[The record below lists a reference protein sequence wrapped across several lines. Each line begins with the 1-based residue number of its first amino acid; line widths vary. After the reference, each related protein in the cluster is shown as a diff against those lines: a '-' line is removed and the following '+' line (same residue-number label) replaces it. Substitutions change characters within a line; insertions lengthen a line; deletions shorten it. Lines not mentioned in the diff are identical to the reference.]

1 MDNNNNNNQ
10 FNDNNNDNSQG
21 TNNNQTTN
29 NSDLTPAPETPR
41 RQRKGLTLT
50 KVAVTAAVAGL
61 LGGGVAYG
69 GINYINNSG
78 LNDTAV
84 PSGSNTT
91 GNTKTSNVTVNVNN
105 QSTKAFNQVKG
116 AMVSVI
122 NLQKQSNSSTLGQ
135 LFGQESSSSSSKSKS
150 ELEEASEGSGV
161 VYKKNGNTAY
171 IVTNNHVV
179 SGSSALRVV
188 TSSGKQLQ
196 AKLVG
201 KDSVTDLAVLK
212 VNGADLKTV
221 ASFGNSDKIK
231 VGETALAIG
240 SPLGS
245 QYATSLTEGI
255 ISAKKRTVET
265 TNSAGTQ
272 TGNATVIQTDA
283 AINPGNSGGALIN
296 VAGQV
301 VGITSSK
308 IASDAEGT
316 SVEGMG
322 FAIPSNEV
330 VNIINQLV
338 KNGKVVRPALGITY
352 VDLANVSSS
361 QQKSILKLPSS
372 VENGVVVMSAS
383 AGSPAKKA
391 GLSKY
396 DVITEMGGHE
406 ISDQSTLRDIL
417 YTYKLNDTVS
427 MTYYHNGKKKTTK
440 VKLTETTSQLKTTT
454 SANFES

>member
-1 MDNNNNNNQ
+1 MADNNNNNTQNQ
-10 FNDNNNDNSQG
+10 FNDQSQP
-21 TNNNQTTN
+21 
-29 NSDLTPAPETPR
+29 TPEPTP
-41 RQRKGLTLT
+41 QPRKRGQVTMT
-50 KVAVTAAVAGL
+50 KVAVTAAIAGL

-69 GINYINNSG
+69 GMNYLNNSG
-78 LNDTAV
+78 VTSTAV
-84 PSGSNTT
+84 PAGSNKT
-91 GNTKTSNVTVNVNN
+91 GNTKTSNVTVNVNT
-105 QSTKAFNQVKG
+105 QATKAFNQVKG

-122 NLQKQSNSSTLGQ
+122 NLQKQSSSSGTLGE
-135 LFGQESSSSSSKSKS
+135 LFGQSSSSGSTSKSA
-150 ELEEASEGSGV
+150 LEEASEGSGV
-161 VYKKNGNTAY
+161 VYKKSGNTAY

-188 TSSGKQLQ
+188 TSSGQQLQ
-196 AKLVG
+196 AKFVG

-212 VNGADLKTV
+212 VNGSSLKTI
-221 ASFGNSDKIK
+221 ASFGDSDKIK

-255 ISAKKRTVET
+255 VSAKKRTIET

-296 VAGQV
+296 VGGQV
-301 VGITSSK
+301 IGITSSK
-308 IASDAEGT
+308 IASDTSGT

-338 KNGKVVRPALGITY
+338 KKGKVVRPALGITY

-372 VENGVVVMSAS
+372 VDAGVVVMSTTS
-383 AGSPAKKA
+383 DSPAKKA
-391 GLSKY
+391 GLTKY
-396 DVITEMGGHE
+396 DVITELGGHK
-406 ISDQSTLRDIL
+406 ISGQSTLRDLL
-417 YTYKLNDTVS
+417 YKYKLNDSVS
-427 MTYYHNGKKKTTK
+427 MTYYHNGKKKTTT
-440 VKLTETTSQLKTTT
+440 VKLTETSSQLKSSSTT
-454 SANFES
+454 ANSES

>member
-1 MDNNNNNNQ
+1 MMDNNNNQ
-10 FNDNNNDNSQG
+10 NNNLNDDNQA
-21 TNNNQTTN
+21 TPTP
-29 NSDLTPAPETPR
+29 TPAPKKR
-41 RQRKGLTLT
+41 GGLTLT
-50 KVAVTAAVAGL
+50 KVAVTALVAGL
-61 LGGGVAYG
+61 LGGGAAYG
-69 GINYINNSG
+69 GINYLNNSG
-78 LNDTAV
+78 INDTAV
-84 PSGSNTT
+84 PSGSNKS
-91 GNTKTSNVTVNVNN
+91 GNASTSNVTVNVSS
-105 QSTKAFNQVKG
+105 QSTKAFNKVKG

-122 NLQKQSNSSTLGQ
+122 NLQKQNSSSSTLGQ
-135 LFGQESSSSSSKSKS
+135 LFGQESSGSSSKSKS

-161 VYKKNGNTAY
+161 VYKKSGNTAY

-221 ASFGNSDKIK
+221 ASFGNSDNVK

-255 ISAKKRTVET
+255 ISAKKRTIET
-265 TNSAGTQ
+265 TNSSGTQ

-296 VAGQV
+296 VGGQV

-330 VNIINQLV
+330 VKIINQLV

-352 VDLANVSSS
+352 VDLANVSSA

-391 GLSKY
+391 GLAKY
-396 DVITEMGGHE
+396 DVITALGGHQ

-417 YTYKLNDTVS
+417 YKYKLNDTVS
-427 MTYYHNGKKKTTK
+427 VTYYHNGKKKTGNI
-440 VKLTETTSQLKTTT
+440 KLTETSSQLQSST
-454 SANFES
+454 SATSES

>member
-1 MDNNNNNNQ
+1 MDNNNNDNNQ
-10 FNDNNNDNSQG
+10 FENNDQ
-21 TNNNQTTN
+21 NQA
-29 NSDLTPAPETPR
+29 TPTPTPEPR
-41 RQRKGLTLT
+41 KRQRGGLTLT
-50 KVAVTAAVAGL
+50 KVAVTALVAGL
-61 LGGGVAYG
+61 LGGGAAYG
-69 GINYINNSG
+69 GITYLNNSG
-78 LNDTAV
+78 INDTAV
-84 PSGSNTT
+84 PAGSNKS
-91 GNTKTSNVTVNVNN
+91 GNASTSNVTVNVSS

-122 NLQKQSNSSTLGQ
+122 NLQKQNSSSSTLGQ
-135 LFGQESSSSSSKSKS
+135 LFGAESSSSNSKSKS

-161 VYKKNGNTAY
+161 VYKKDGNTAY

-212 VNGADLKTV
+212 VNGSDLKTV

-255 ISAKKRTVET
+255 ISAKKRTIET
-265 TNSAGTQ
+265 TNSSGTQ

-296 VAGQV
+296 VGGQV

-338 KNGKVVRPALGITY
+338 KKGKVVRPALGITY
-352 VDLANVSSS
+352 VDLANVSSA

-372 VENGVVVMSAS
+372 VESGVVVMSAS

-391 GLSKY
+391 GLAKY
-396 DVITEMGGHE
+396 DVITAMGGHQ

-417 YTYKLNDTVS
+417 YKYKLNDTVS
-427 MTYYHNGKKKTTK
+427 MTYYHNGKKKTAN
-440 VKLTETTSQLKTTT
+440 VKLTETSSQLSSST
-454 SANFES
+454 SANSES

>member
-1 MDNNNNNNQ
+1 MRRVSAFPRNAMDNNNNQNNQ
-10 FNDNNNDNSQG
+10 ANDNNQA
-21 TNNNQTTN
+21 
-29 NSDLTPAPETPR
+29 TPTPEPQPR
-41 RQRKGLTLT
+41 KRRGGITLT

-69 GINYINNSG
+69 GISYINNSG
-78 LNDTAV
+78 INDTAV
-84 PSGSNTT
+84 PSGSNST
-91 GNTKTSNVTVNVNN
+91 GNTKTSNVTVNVSS

-116 AMVSVI
+116 AMVSVV
-122 NLQKQSNSSTLGQ
+122 NLQKQNSSSNTLGQ
-135 LFGQESSSSSSKSKS
+135 LFGDNSSSSAKSKS

-161 VYKKNGNTAY
+161 VYKKDGSTAY

-221 ASFGNSDKIK
+221 ASFGDSDKIK

-255 ISAKKRTVET
+255 ISAKKRTIET

-296 VAGQV
+296 VGGQV

-338 KNGKVVRPALGITY
+338 KKGKVVRPALGITY

-361 QQKSILKLPSS
+361 QQKSVLKLPTS
-372 VENGVVVMSAS
+372 VDAGVVVMSAS
-383 AGSPAKKA
+383 SGSPAKKA

-396 DVITEMGGHE
+396 DVITELGGHK
-406 ISDQSTLRDIL
+406 ISDQATLRDIL
-417 YTYKLNDTVS
+417 YKYKLNDTVS
-427 MTYYHNGKKKTTK
+427 MTYYHNGKKQTTK
-440 VKLTETTSQLKTTT
+440 VKLTESSSQLKSTTNT
-454 SANFES
+454 TANSES

>member
-1 MDNNNNNNQ
+1 MADNNNNNSNQ
-10 FNDNNNDNSQG
+10 NFDNNDF
-21 TNNNQTTN
+21 NNQQQ
-29 NSDLTPAPETPR
+29 STPQPPQKR
-41 RQRKGLTLT
+41 RGGITLT
-50 KVAVTAAVAGL
+50 KVAVTAAIAGL

-69 GINYINNSG
+69 GISYLNNSG
-78 LNDTAV
+78 VTDTAV

-91 GNTKTSNVTVNVNN
+91 GNTKTSNVTVNVNS
-105 QSTKAFNQVKG
+105 QATKAFNQVKG

-122 NLQKQSNSSTLGQ
+122 NLQKENSSNSTLGQ
-135 LFGQESSSSSSKSKS
+135 LFGESSSSSSKSSKS
-150 ELEEASEGSGV
+150 ALQEASEGSGV
-161 VYKKNGNTAY
+161 VYKKSGNTAY

-188 TSSGKQLQ
+188 TSSGQQLQ
-196 AKLVG
+196 AKVVG

-212 VNGADLKTV
+212 VNGSSLKTV
-221 ASFGNSDKIK
+221 ASFGNSDKVK

-245 QYATSLTEGI
+245 QYATSLTQGI
-255 ISAKKRTVET
+255 ISAKKRTIET
-265 TNSAGTQ
+265 TNSSGTQ

-296 VAGQV
+296 VGGQV

-308 IASDAEGT
+308 IASDTEGT

-338 KNGKVVRPALGITY
+338 KKGKVVRPALGITY

-361 QQKSILKLPSS
+361 QQKSVLKLPSS
-372 VENGVVVMSAS
+372 VDAGVVVMGTSS
-383 AGSPAKKA
+383 DSPAKKA

-396 DVITEMGGHE
+396 DVITELGGHQ
-406 ISDQSTLRDIL
+406 ISDQSTLRDLL
-417 YTYKLNDTVS
+417 YKYKLNDTVS
-427 MTYYHNGKKKTTK
+427 ITYYHNGKKKTAN
-440 VKLTETTSQLKTTT
+440 VKLTETSSQLKTTT
-454 SANFES
+454 NANSES

>member
-1 MDNNNNNNQ
+1 
-10 FNDNNNDNSQG
+10 
-21 TNNNQTTN
+21 
-29 NSDLTPAPETPR
+29 
-41 RQRKGLTLT
+41 
-50 KVAVTAAVAGL
+50 
-61 LGGGVAYG
+61 
-69 GINYINNSG
+69 
-78 LNDTAV
+78 
-84 PSGSNTT
+84 
-91 GNTKTSNVTVNVNN
+91 
-105 QSTKAFNQVKG
+105 
-116 AMVSVI
+116 VSVI
-122 NLQKQSNSSTLGQ
+122 NLQKENSSSGTLGQ
-135 LFGQESSSSSSKSKS
+135 LFGSSSSSNSKSKS

-161 VYKKNGNTAY
+161 IYKKDGNVAY

-212 VNGADLKTV
+212 VNGSSLKTV
-221 ASFGNSDKIK
+221 ASFGNSDNIK

-245 QYATSLTEGI
+245 QYATSLTQGI
-255 ISAKKRTVET
+255 ISAKKRTIET
-265 TNSAGTQ
+265 TNSSGTQ

-296 VAGQV
+296 VGGQV

-352 VDLANVSSS
+352 VDLANVSSA
-361 QQKSILKLPSS
+361 QQKSILKLPSN

-396 DVITEMGGHE
+396 DVITALGGHQ

-417 YTYKLNDTVS
+417 YKYKLNDKVS
-427 MTYYHNGKKKTTK
+427 ITYYHNGKKQTSTI
-440 VKLTETTSQLKTTT
+440 KLTETSSQLKTSSTT
-454 SANFES
+454 ATSES

>member
-1 MDNNNNNNQ
+1 MIEEGSRFLRNMMDNNNQNNKS
-10 FNDNNNDNSQG
+10 NDNNQ
-21 TNNNQTTN
+21 
-29 NSDLTPAPETPR
+29 ETPTP
-41 RQRKGLTLT
+41 QTRKRGGLTLT
-50 KVAVTAAVAGL
+50 KVAVTALVAGL
-61 LGGGVAYG
+61 LGGGAAYG
-69 GINYINNSG
+69 GITYFNNSG
-78 LNDTAV
+78 INDTAV
-84 PSGSNTT
+84 PSGSNST
-91 GNTKTSNVTVNVNN
+91 GNTKTSNVTVNVSS
-105 QSTKAFNQVKG
+105 QSTKAFNKVKG
-116 AMVSVI
+116 AMVSVV
-122 NLQKQSNSSTLGQ
+122 NLQNQSSSNSTLGQ
-135 LFGQESSSSSSKSKS
+135 LFGQDSSSSSDSSSSKAA
-150 ELEEASEGSGV
+150 LEEASEGSGV
-161 VYKKNGNTAY
+161 VYKKDGNTAY

-212 VNGADLKTV
+212 VNGASLKTI
-221 ASFGNSDKIK
+221 ASFGNSDDIK

-255 ISAKKRTVET
+255 ISAKKRTIET

-296 VAGQV
+296 VGGQV

-338 KNGKVVRPALGITY
+338 KKGKVVRPALGITY

-361 QQKSILKLPSS
+361 QQKSVLKLPSS
-372 VENGVVVMSAS
+372 VDAGVVVMSAS
-383 AGSPAKKA
+383 ADSPAKKA
-391 GLSKY
+391 GLAKY
-396 DVITEMGGHE
+396 DVITELGGHE
-406 ISDQSTLRDIL
+406 ISDQSTLRDLL
-417 YTYKLNDTVS
+417 YKYKLNDTVS
-427 MTYYHNGKKKTTK
+427 LTYYHNGKKKTTK
-440 VKLTETTSQLKTTT
+440 VKLTETSSQLSKTT
-454 SANFES
+454 SATSES

>member
-1 MDNNNNNNQ
+1 MADNNNNDFNNQ
-10 FNDNNNDNSQG
+10 QNESNQQTTQGFNDQ
-21 TNNNQTTN
+21 QAPQQP
-29 NSDLTPAPETPR
+29 SDPQPKKKR
-41 RQRKGLTLT
+41 GLTLT

-69 GINYINNSG
+69 GINYLNNSG
-78 LNDTAV
+78 INDTAV
-84 PSGSNTT
+84 PAGTNKT
-91 GNTKTSNVTVNVNN
+91 GNTKTSNVTVNVNS
-105 QSTKAFNQVKG
+105 QSTKAFNSVKG

-122 NLQKQSNSSTLGQ
+122 NLQNQSSSSGTLGE
-135 LFGQESSSSSSKSKS
+135 LFGQSSSSSSSSSKS

-161 VYKKNGNTAY
+161 VYKKDGNTAY

-201 KDSVTDLAVLK
+201 KDAVTDLAVLK
-212 VNGADLKTV
+212 VNGTSLKTV

-255 ISAKKRTVET
+255 ISAKKRTIET

-296 VAGQV
+296 VGGQV
-301 VGITSSK
+301 IGITSSK
-308 IASDAEGT
+308 IASDTSGT

-330 VNIINQLV
+330 VTSSTSWSRM
-338 KNGKVVRPALGITY
+338 GKWFGRRW
-352 VDLANVSSS
+352 
-361 QQKSILKLPSS
+361 
-372 VENGVVVMSAS
+372 
-383 AGSPAKKA
+383 GSP
-391 GLSKY
+391 
-396 DVITEMGGHE
+396 
-406 ISDQSTLRDIL
+406 TL
-417 YTYKLNDTVS
+417 T
-427 MTYYHNGKKKTTK
+427 
-440 VKLTETTSQLKTTT
+440 
-454 SANFES
+454 